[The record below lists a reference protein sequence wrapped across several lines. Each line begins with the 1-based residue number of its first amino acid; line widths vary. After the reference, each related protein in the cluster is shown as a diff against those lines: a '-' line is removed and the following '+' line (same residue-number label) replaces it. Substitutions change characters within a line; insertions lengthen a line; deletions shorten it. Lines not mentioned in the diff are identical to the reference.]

1 MDQNSRWLRNRTVSI
16 IGLAKGTGKTTVLN
30 ALLRQMRTDGGIR
43 VPAVTSAGYDG
54 EECGTQMTVSPEILI
69 SEGTL
74 AATAA
79 GLLSGFDFTA
89 EVLACANTSS
99 PLGDIY
105 IFKAHSAGRA
115 VLAGPSSSA
124 RLTAMKQQLFDLGAE
139 CLLIDGAAGRRSVGA
154 AEISDGIFLCTAPWI
169 DLTQQQSAEKTLTAI
184 KTYSLPVYAGEPDA
198 IRLSGAVTDRTA
210 AALLREP
217 DKLKGAVLTVED
229 PSKLLLSPTALSDL
243 CRASKLT
250 VLRRPELLSVCV
262 NPVSPNGE
270 RTDVRDFIAQ
280 LAGETDIPIRNILEE
295 TC

>member
-30 ALLRQMRTDGGIR
+30 ALLRQMRTDGGMK
-43 VPAVTSAGYDG
+43 VLAVTSAGYDG
-54 EECGTQMTVSPEILI
+54 EACGAQTTVSPEILI

-74 AATAA
+74 VATAA
-79 GLLSGFDFTA
+79 GMLSGCDFTA

-115 VLAGPSSSA
+115 ALAGPSSA
-124 RLTAMKQQLFDLGAE
+124 GRLAALRQQLFDLGAE

-154 AEISDGIFLCTAPWI
+154 SEVSDGIFLCTAPWI

-217 DKLKGAVLTVED
+217 DKLKGVVLAAED
-229 PSKLLLSPTALSDL
+229 PSKLLLSPTALKDL
-243 CRASKLT
+243 CRAAKLT

-270 RTDVRDFIAQ
+270 RTNVRDFIAQ
-280 LAGETDIPIRNILEE
+280 LAGETNIPIRNILEE